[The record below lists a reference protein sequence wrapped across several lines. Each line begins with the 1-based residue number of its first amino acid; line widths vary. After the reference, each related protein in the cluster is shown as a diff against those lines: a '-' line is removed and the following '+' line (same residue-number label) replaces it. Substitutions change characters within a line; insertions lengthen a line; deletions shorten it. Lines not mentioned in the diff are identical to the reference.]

1 MNEIWNFIWPLPPLI
16 LAAAAI
22 FWIIHR
28 IAGAKGEEV
37 GNQIAHL
44 LGPLDKSSNT
54 AVAASLRQIAG
65 RPETTPLQRYAA
77 LELAAEYEARAKTDR
92 GVR

>member
-1 MNEIWNFIWPLPPLI
+1 MTELWIPI
-16 LAAAAI
+16 AAI
-22 FWIIHR
+22 TAVIAILWLAHR
-28 IAGAKGEEV
+28 ATVAKGEEV

-44 LGPLDKSSNT
+44 LGPLDKSSDT